1 MNIKFLI
8 FITFFIFLYLFTTFI
23 FSFVKISN
31 YVGSK
36 NYELLS
42 KFVLESELSNNL
54 YTNSKKFIESN
65 LQNLSNILI
74 INNNDTI
81 LSGEFSEEFILKT
94 FLNSSKSISKELSDP
109 KIMLYFYNNS
119 KELTIYFQKYL
130 MNIGYYSF
138 NEYISEI
145 NVNKNSNIVNNT
157 NDNLQ
162 NTVIDNDNSQST
174 AIDENQESL
183 NNKINRLISKLN
195 ATQYFFFISPVH
207 FKLSVYHQDIPF
219 TVIFKFN
226 GFKWKISNIVFD
238 YSGILKLT

>member
-8 FITFFIFLYLFTTFI
+8 FIIFFIFLYLFTTFI

-65 LQNLSNILI
+65 LQNLSKILI
-74 INNNDTI
+74 IKNNDTV

-109 KIMLYFYNNS
+109 KIMLYFYDNS
-119 KELTIYFQKYL
+119 KELSIYFQKYL
-130 MNIGYYSF
+130 INVGYYNF
-138 NEYISEI
+138 NEYISETNI
-145 NVNKNSNIVNNT
+145 NKNSNIGNKT
-157 NDNLQ
+157 
-162 NTVIDNDNSQST
+162 NDNSQNI
-174 AIDENQESL
+174 AIDGNQESL
-183 NNKINRLISKLN
+183 NNKINRLITKLN
-195 ATQYFFFISPVH
+195 ATKYFFFISPVH

-226 GFKWKISNIVFD
+226 GFKWKISNIVLD

>member
-8 FITFFIFLYLFTTFI
+8 FIILFIFLYLFTTFI

-31 YVGSK
+31 YVGGK
-36 NYELLS
+36 NYESLS
-42 KFVLESELSNNL
+42 SFVLESELSNNL
-54 YTNSKKFIESN
+54 YINSKKFIESN
-65 LQNLSNILI
+65 LINLSKILI
-74 INNNDTI
+74 IKNNNTD

-109 KIMLYFYNNS
+109 KIMLYFYDNS
-119 KELTIYFQKYL
+119 KELPIYFQKYL

-138 NEYISEI
+138 NEYILESNI
-145 NVNKNSNIVNNT
+145 NKDSVIVNNT

-162 NTVIDNDNSQST
+162 NTVID
-174 AIDENQESL
+174 ENKESL
-183 NNKINRLISKLN
+183 KIKINRLINKFN
-195 ATQYFFFISPVH
+195 ATQYFFFITPIH
-207 FKLSVYHQDIPF
+207 FKLTVYHQDIPF

-226 GFKWKISNIVFD
+226 GFKWKISNIILD